1 VQPEEPGVRPSEHQ
15 QSLSQ
20 TPHTGAIVDS
30 AVPAKRRCHDCG
42 VDNTKQWRTH
52 PEIPGSLCNACG
64 QHQCKHGVP
73 RSLPAIMRERA
84 KANNR

>member
-1 VQPEEPGVRPSEHQ
+1 VQPEEPGVRPAEHQ

-20 TPHTGAIVDS
+20 TPHTGVDS

-64 QHQCKHGVP
+64 QHQWKHGVP
-73 RSLPAIMRERA
+73 RSLQVITRGRA